1 MADLLSLVSIWKFI
15 FDFKKGIASWKRDLP
30 PPEISGFYWNRRVA
44 QGVGQSKTSPKR
56 KEYLAHLP
64 TSKKHKTH
72 QPKGTLEV
80 YDAEIS
86 SLCVTHFQLMA
97 RQLLEW
103 SALQWMGP
111 D

>member
-1 MADLLSLVSIWKFI
+1 M
-15 FDFKKGIASWKRDLP
+15 
-30 PPEISGFYWNRRVA
+30 
-44 QGVGQSKTSPKR
+44 GQLRHHLKR
-56 KEYLAHLP
+56 KEYSAHLP

-72 QPKGTLEV
+72 QPKETLEV

-86 SLCVTHFQLMA
+86 SLCVTHFQFMA

-103 SALQWMGP
+103 NALQWMGP